1 MSNEKE
7 KAFNDWLT
15 TLSEPPWLGNLT
27 HRDAWTAGWEAS
39 SALESRPV
47 VVETI
52 RSLARQ
58 AERAE
63 IRDRIIELAVEK
75 FRYNLDE
82 TARTYRE
89 LADQLF
95 GKLP

>member
-7 KAFNDWLT
+7 KAYNDWEAVEART
-15 TLSEPPWLGNLT
+15 IQEAQ
-27 HRDAWTAGWEAS
+27 AWDAGWEAS
-39 SALESRPV
+39 SLRSDAAFESRPV

-52 RSLARQ
+52 RSVARQ

-75 FRYNLDE
+75 FRCRLDE